1 MTWSFYL
8 EYSQV
13 LPACLQ
19 MPKAKVLFDGE
30 AIYFKILNSLN
41 FVILGDPSIANNL
54 GKKGTSTDITIY
66 DRKTNDQIF
75 SYCFPNTYPDK
86 LQPLLQS
93 IAVSDYAILNIS
105 HLDSFL
111 GEQILALDIFN
122 IKKGF
127 ILCSYEI
134 DVEKVRNIIKK
145 TSLSSF
151 QILDDVEQLK
161 ARLSELKP
169 SKDKENQQQT
179 EDTAGGGVGGAVAAA
194 NSVHIP
200 IDHVFDVKGVG
211 TVVLGCIKQ
220 GEIKTYDEL
229 EINPLNKPV
238 VIKSIQMHD
247 DPVNHSK
254 RSSRVGLAIKG
265 VSAKDVS
272 RGDIITSPGLSKTIC
287 DSFQIE
293 FKKNPYFKEGIV
305 ETQNYMMSVG
315 LQIRTVRI
323 KEIGGSKIN
332 IALEKPI
339 ACIKN
344 DLCIVFSPDSKTM
357 RIMGSGH
364 VD

>member
-1 MTWSFYL
+1 MVTIF
-8 EYSQV
+8 
-13 LPACLQ
+13 
-19 MPKAKVLFDGE
+19 
-30 AIYFKILNSLN
+30 FKILNSLN
-41 FVILGDPSIANNL
+41 FVILGDASIASNL

-127 ILCSYEI
+127 ILYGYEI
-134 DVEKVRNIIKK
+134 DIEKVKNIIKK

-161 ARLSELKP
+161 TRLSELKP
-169 SKDKENQQQT
+169 SEDKENEQQT
-179 EDTAGGGVGGAVAAA
+179 AAAA
-194 NSVHIP
+194 NDSVYIP

-229 EINPLNKPV
+229 EINPLNKPI
-238 VIKSIQMHD
+238 VIKSI
-247 DPVNHSK
+247 
-254 RSSRVGLAIKG
+254 
-265 VSAKDVS
+265 
-272 RGDIITSPGLSKTIC
+272 
-287 DSFQIE
+287 
-293 FKKNPYFKEGIV
+293 
-305 ETQNYMMSVG
+305 
-315 LQIRTVRI
+315 
-323 KEIGGSKIN
+323 
-332 IALEKPI
+332 
-339 ACIKN
+339 
-344 DLCIVFSPDSKTM
+344 
-357 RIMGSGH
+357 
-364 VD
+364 

>member
-1 MTWSFYL
+1 ML
-8 EYSQV
+8 KV
-13 LPACLQ
+13 
-19 MPKAKVLFDGE
+19 KVLFDGE
-30 AIYFKILNSLN
+30 TIYFKILNSLN

-54 GKKGTSTDITIY
+54 GKKGTSIDITIY
-66 DRKTNDQIF
+66 DRKSNDQIF

-105 HLDSFL
+105 RLDSFL

-134 DVEKVRNIIKK
+134 DIEKVKSIIKK

-151 QILDDVEQLK
+151 QILDNVEQLK
-161 ARLSELKP
+161 TRLSELKP
-169 SKDKENQQQT
+169 SEDRENEQQT
-179 EDTAGGGVGGAVAAA
+179 DETAGASTATA

-254 RSSRVGLAIKG
+254 RSSRVGLSIKG

-272 RGDIITSPGLSKTIC
+272 RGDIITSPGLSKTIS

-305 ETQNYMMSVG
+305 ETQNYMISVG

-323 KEIGGSKIN
+323 KEIGGTKIN

-364 VD
+364 MD

>member
-1 MTWSFYL
+1 MVTIF
-8 EYSQV
+8 
-13 LPACLQ
+13 
-19 MPKAKVLFDGE
+19 
-30 AIYFKILNSLN
+30 FKILNSLN
-41 FVILGDPSIANNL
+41 FVILGDASIASNL

-111 GEQILALDIFN
+111 GEQILALDIFS

-127 ILCSYEI
+127 ILYGYEI
-134 DVEKVRNIIKK
+134 DIEKVKNIIKK

-161 ARLSELKP
+161 TRLSELKP
-169 SKDKENQQQT
+169 SEDKENEQQT
-179 EDTAGGGVGGAVAAA
+179 DAAA
-194 NSVHIP
+194 NDSVYIP

-229 EINPLNKPV
+229 EINPLNKPI

-254 RSSRVGLAIKG
+254 KSSRVGMAIKG

-272 RGDIITSPGLSKTIC
+272 RGDVITSPGLSKIIS

-305 ETQNYMMSVG
+305 ETQNYMISVG

-323 KEIGGSKIN
+323 KEIGGSKIT

-339 ACIKN
+339 AYIKN

-364 VD
+364 MD

>member
-1 MTWSFYL
+1 MMTIF
-8 EYSQV
+8 
-13 LPACLQ
+13 
-19 MPKAKVLFDGE
+19 FR
-30 AIYFKILNSLN
+30 ILNSLN
-41 FVILGDPSIANNL
+41 FVILGDASIASNL

-127 ILCSYEI
+127 ILHGYEI
-134 DVEKVRNIIKK
+134 DIEKVKNIIKK
-145 TSLSSF
+145 TSLSAF

-161 ARLSELKP
+161 TRLSEIKP
-169 SKDKENQQQT
+169 SEDKENEQT
-179 EDTAGGGVGGAVAAA
+179 TAAAA
-194 NSVHIP
+194 NNSVYIP

-229 EINPLNKPV
+229 EINPLNKPI

-254 RSSRVGLAIKG
+254 KSSRVGLAIKG

-272 RGDIITSPGLSKTIC
+272 RGDIITSPGLSKIIS

-305 ETQNYMMSVG
+305 ETQNYMISVG
-315 LQIRTVRI
+315 LQIRTVRL
-323 KEIGGSKIN
+323 KEIGGSKIS

-339 ACIKN
+339 AYIKN

-364 VD
+364 MD

>member
-1 MTWSFYL
+1 ML
-8 EYSQV
+8 KV
-13 LPACLQ
+13 
-19 MPKAKVLFDGE
+19 KVLFDGE
-30 AIYFKILNSLN
+30 TIYFKILNSLN

-54 GKKGTSTDITIY
+54 GKKGTSIDITIY

-105 HLDSFL
+105 RLDSFL

-134 DVEKVRNIIKK
+134 DIEKVKSIIKK

-151 QILDDVEQLK
+151 QILDNVEQLK
-161 ARLSELKP
+161 TRLSELKP
-169 SKDKENQQQT
+169 SEDRENEQQT
-179 EDTAGGGVGGAVAAA
+179 DETAGASTATA

-254 RSSRVGLAIKG
+254 RSSRVGLSIKG

-272 RGDIITSPGLSKTIC
+272 RGDIITSPGLSKTIS

-305 ETQNYMMSVG
+305 ETQNYMISVG

-323 KEIGGSKIN
+323 KEIGGTKIN

-364 VD
+364 MD

>member
-1 MTWSFYL
+1 MVTIF
-8 EYSQV
+8 
-13 LPACLQ
+13 
-19 MPKAKVLFDGE
+19 FR
-30 AIYFKILNSLN
+30 ILNSLN
-41 FVILGDPSIANNL
+41 FVILGDASIASNL

-66 DRKTNDQIF
+66 DRKTSDQIF

-127 ILCSYEI
+127 ILHGYEI
-134 DVEKVRNIIKK
+134 DIDKIKNIIKK
-145 TSLSSF
+145 TSLSAF

-161 ARLSELKP
+161 TRLSEIKP
-169 SKDKENQQQT
+169 SEDKENEQT
-179 EDTAGGGVGGAVAAA
+179 TAAAA
-194 NSVHIP
+194 NNSVYIP

-229 EINPLNKPV
+229 EINPLNKPI

-254 RSSRVGLAIKG
+254 KSSRVGLAIKG

-272 RGDIITSPGLSKTIC
+272 RGDIITSPGLSKIIS

-305 ETQNYMMSVG
+305 ETQNYMISVG
-315 LQIRTVRI
+315 LQIRTVRL
-323 KEIGGSKIN
+323 KEIGGSKIS

-339 ACIKN
+339 AYIKN

-364 VD
+364 MD

>member
-1 MTWSFYL
+1 MVTIF
-8 EYSQV
+8 
-13 LPACLQ
+13 
-19 MPKAKVLFDGE
+19 FR
-30 AIYFKILNSLN
+30 ILNSLN
-41 FVILGDPSIANNL
+41 FVILGDASIASNL

-127 ILCSYEI
+127 ILHGYEI
-134 DVEKVRNIIKK
+134 DIEKVKNIIKK
-145 TSLSSF
+145 TSLSAF
-151 QILDDVEQLK
+151 QILDEVEQLK
-161 ARLSELKP
+161 TRLSEIKP
-169 SKDKENQQQT
+169 SEDKENEQT
-179 EDTAGGGVGGAVAAA
+179 TAAAA
-194 NSVHIP
+194 NNSVYIP

-229 EINPLNKPV
+229 EINPLNKPI

-254 RSSRVGLAIKG
+254 KSSRVGLAIKG

-272 RGDIITSPGLSKTIC
+272 RGDIITSPGLSKIIS

-305 ETQNYMMSVG
+305 ETQNYMISVG

-364 VD
+364 MD

>member
-1 MTWSFYL
+1 ML
-8 EYSQV
+8 KV
-13 LPACLQ
+13 
-19 MPKAKVLFDGE
+19 KVLFDGE
-30 AIYFKILNSLN
+30 TIYFKILNSLN

-105 HLDSFL
+105 RLDSFL

-134 DVEKVRNIIKK
+134 DIEKVKSIIKK

-161 ARLSELKP
+161 TCLSELKP
-169 SKDKENQQQT
+169 SEDRENEQQT
-179 EDTAGGGVGGAVAAA
+179 DETAGASTATA

-254 RSSRVGLAIKG
+254 RSSRVGLSIKG

-272 RGDIITSPGLSKTIC
+272 RGDIITSPGLSKTIS

-305 ETQNYMMSVG
+305 ETQNYMISVG
-315 LQIRTVRI
+315 LQIRTVKI
-323 KEIGGSKIN
+323 KEIGGTKIN

-364 VD
+364 MD